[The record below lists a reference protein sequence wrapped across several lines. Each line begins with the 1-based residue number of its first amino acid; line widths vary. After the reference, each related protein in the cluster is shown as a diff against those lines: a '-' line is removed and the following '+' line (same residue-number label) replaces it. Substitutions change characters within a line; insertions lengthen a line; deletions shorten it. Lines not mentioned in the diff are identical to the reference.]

1 MGRDEN
7 HYRYS
12 FLFTLAVV
20 ILLLLAAGVFSY
32 LWAYALSDALV
43 AGHLMS
49 PLESGTDP
57 RPQQMQLA
65 FEVILGVLA
74 FITISLKWLSY
85 RHLRR
90 IDAMNRE

>member
-12 FLFTLAVV
+12 LLFTLAVV
-20 ILLLLAAGVFSY
+20 ILLLLASGVFSY

-49 PLESGTDP
+49 PLDFETDP
-57 RPQQMQLA
+57 RPEQMKFA

-74 FITISLKWLSY
+74 FIAISLKWFSY
-85 RHLRR
+85 CHLRR